1 MHLWVLNKFT
11 KEKKGEGEKE
21 GETKEEDVFGGS
33 RT

>member
-1 MHLWVLNKFT
+1 MHLWVLDTFT

-21 GETKEEDVFGGS
+21 GETKEEDMSGGS